1 MNALLF
7 FATLAYNQ
15 EIRVN
20 NGRKFEFENILHLR
34 LVSSLWNLANELSKF
49 IATALILCLVTGM
62 LAVLLPWW
70 LGCGAADTSTAS

>member
-20 NGRKFEFENILHLR
+20 NGRKFEFENIFLHLR
-34 LVSSLWNLANELSKF
+34 LVSTLWHLTNELSEF
-49 IATALILCLVTGM
+49 VTATILLSLV
-62 LAVLLPWW
+62 VLRLVILLSCW
-70 LGCGAADTSTAS
+70 L